1 MQDFDSCSE
10 LGGLLL
16 ELVKAGD
23 LPSQPPVVKVA
34 DVALEVYK
42 VAAGPDEEGAEP
54 GGEWFNGVLL
64 AMPNRVSLCIQVDNI
79 RGLIRALLFM
89 EPGDSTVFNLLDP
102 FCWLEDSISQ
112 GNEEVGDLPIV
123 FNVPVGGAFK
133 YVFVV
138 FDPIVESGDLL
149 LEATDFDIFKS
160 VASGEGCKE
169 PFGDG
174 SEDVGVEVRVC
185 CQGGRNSIGRHR
197 WFQTLDRADQERD
210 AVLSG

>member
-1 MQDFDSCSE
+1 
-10 LGGLLL
+10 
-16 ELVKAGD
+16 VK
-23 LPSQPPVVKVA
+23 
-34 DVALEVYK
+34 
-42 VAAGPDEEGAEP
+42 
-54 GGEWFNGVLL
+54 
-64 AMPNRVSLCIQVDNI
+64 
-79 RGLIRALLFM
+79 
-89 EPGDSTVFNLLDP
+89 PGDAPIFELLDP
-102 FCWLEDSISQ
+102 FCRLVDSVAHRD
-112 GNEEVGDLPIV
+112 EEVGDSSVV
-123 FNVPVGGAFK
+123 FDIPVGGAFK

-160 VASGEGCKE
+160 VASGDGCKE